1 MLTITYSTAAVLS
14 VHLGQVLADEAEV
27 LTLCEHALQRPVS
40 ADELPDVLS
49 EAQPTVRAL
58 VPWLKEISLE
68 RVTPTPDWLGLMD
81 ALHGDWQIVALG
93 DGAEPASTRYSLP
106 QP

>member
-1 MLTITYSTAAVLS
+1 
-14 VHLGQVLADEAEV
+14 
-27 LTLCEHALQRPVS
+27 
-40 ADELPDVLS
+40 
-49 EAQPTVRAL
+49 